1 MTITYDCNS
10 DKNKLLINSRG
21 VSFEDV
27 VAVLENGDVL
37 DIVENPNQQKYLH
50 QKMYIVEIRGYAYLV
65 PFVKDK
71 NKVFLKT
78 IIPNRK
84 AQKKY
89 LGE

>member
-1 MTITYDCNS
+1 MAIIYEWDS
-10 DKNKLLINSRG
+10 DKNKLLISSRG

-27 VAVLENGDVL
+27 IAVLENGDVL
-37 DIVENPNQQKYLH
+37 DVIEHPNQEKYSH
-50 QKMYIVEIRGYAYLV
+50 QKMYVVEIRGYAYLV
-65 PFVKDK
+65 PFEKNK